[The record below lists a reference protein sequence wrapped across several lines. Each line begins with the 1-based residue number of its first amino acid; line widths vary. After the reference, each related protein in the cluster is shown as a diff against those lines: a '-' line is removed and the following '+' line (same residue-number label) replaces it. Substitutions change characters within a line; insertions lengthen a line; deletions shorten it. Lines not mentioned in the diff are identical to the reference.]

1 MFLSSVLEQFIVEL
15 ALFAVYLDTT
25 AQTQSERGDT
35 VHSYLVAVFDQS
47 IFPLSTPHMWLIILQ
62 HERSISSRLSLQ
74 GWNDI
79 CIKVKV

>member
-47 IFPLSTPHMWLIILQ
+47 IFPLSTPHM
-62 HERSISSRLSLQ
+62 
-74 GWNDI
+74 
-79 CIKVKV
+79 